1 MRNSGP
7 ISGCLRCPSAAPPAP
22 ATPSPARNK
31 LVCRPQTL
39 NLRRAC
45 ACDRGKQKKSLQAAN
60 NNNNSSR
67 TLSMREQNMLSAP
80 RLIFLGAL
88 LGASVCASP
97 IEYVMDTSLNGSR
110 SDPATSHSGK
120 WSPTTRV
127 PPAVKAPNG
136 TAGLAYQSP
145 SLSLSADNRSHDNN
159 NNNGNNGT
167 AVTMLLPQDGDGS
180 GALVT
185 AAPQLP
191 IYVAQPSAKKPERMI
206 KCHCDICKEKNYI
219 CETDGY
225 CFTSVEKNAD
235 DTILFSYRCL
245 TVKYNMQRKFP
256 LECLT
261 SNEKL
266 NSFRIDCCQSDFC
279 NKNEIMKRIFETD
292 YVPHRLTS
300 WEFVAIILGITLFI
314 CLTGTSTWYY
324 CQRRKR
330 LASGRPFAKEDSVY
344 DPILNGNT
352 TIHDIIEMTT
362 SGSGSAGLPLLVQRS
377 IARQVQLCHVIGK
390 GRFGEVWRGRWRGE
404 NVAVKIFSSRE
415 ECSWFR
421 EAEIYQTVMLRH
433 ENILGFIAADNKDNG
448 TWTQLWLVTDY
459 HENGSLFDYLTT
471 HTVDTNTMLN
481 MSLSIATGLA
491 HLHMDIVGTRGKPAI
506 AHRDLKSKNI
516 LVKSNLSCAI
526 GDLGLAVRHVEKND
540 SVDIPST
547 HRVGTKRYM
556 APEVLDESMNDQHF
570 DSYKRAD
577 VYAFGLILWE
587 IARRCNMGMIYDEY
601 QLPYYDAVQPDPS
614 IEEMKKVVCIEKSR
628 PNIPNRWHASDVLH
642 NMAKVMKECWYPN
655 PVARLTALR
664 IKKTLASISV
674 EDKVKN

>member
-1 MRNSGP
+1 MRKTKEKHAKRKTITTKRIYINMWP
-7 ISGCLRCPSAAPPAP
+7 QLCCLLALISAIC
-22 ATPSPARNK
+22 ATPIEIVINTTNDASMRGGTKYLPTASTTTTTKTAVAVTTAATTTN
-31 LVCRPQTL
+31 QTAGAYL
-39 NLRRAC
+39 T
-45 ACDRGKQKKSLQAAN
+45 KSSQSLADNGDHGN
-60 NNNNSSR
+60 NNNN
-67 TLSMREQNMLSAP
+67 A
-80 RLIFLGAL
+80 
-88 LGASVCASP
+88 
-97 IEYVMDTSLNGSR
+97 DGS
-110 SDPATSHSGK
+110 G
-120 WSPTTRV
+120 
-127 PPAVKAPNG
+127 G
-136 TAGLAYQSP
+136 
-145 SLSLSADNRSHDNN
+145 DNN
-159 NNNGNNGT
+159 NNNNKNTGNYS
-167 AVTMLLPQDGDGS
+167 AVPI
-180 GALVT
+180 
-185 AAPQLP
+185 QLP
-191 IYVAQPSAKKPERMI
+191 PGQSAKSLPTYAPLHNKKQEKNL
-206 KCHCDICKEKNYI
+206 KCHCDICKDTNHI
-219 CETDGY
+219 CDTDGY
-225 CFTSVEKNAD
+225 CFTSVEKDSDNK
-235 DTILFSYRCL
+235 IIFSYRCL
-245 TVKYNMQRKFP
+245 NMSQSFP
-256 LECLT
+256 PGRFIWC
-261 SNEKL
+261 NEGTHGGPTA
-266 NSFRIDCCQSDFC
+266 RPAARRGGHACCKDRDFC
-279 NKNEIMKRIFETD
+279 NRDLRPIIKHYVLSGTSSGGNQQSSSVVYEDFGPHET
-292 YVPHRLTS
+292 LSS
-300 WEFVAIILGITLFI
+300 WELVAIIVGATLII
-314 CLTGTSTWYY
+314 CLSGTLAWYY

-330 LASGRPFAKEDSVY
+330 LANGRPFAKEDSVY

-352 TIHDIIEMTT
+352 TLHDIIEMTT

-421 EAEIYQTVMLRH
+421 EAEIYQTVMLH
-433 ENILGFIAADNKDNG
+433 NG

-481 MSLSIATGLA
+481 MALSIATGLA

-526 GDLGLAVRHVEKND
+526 GDLGLAVRHVEKDD

-556 APEVLDESMNDQHF
+556 APEVLDESMNAQHF

-587 IARRCNMGMIYDEY
+587 IARRCNMGMIFEEY
-601 QLPYYDAVQPDPS
+601 QLPYWDVVQPDPS
-614 IEEMKKVVCIEKSR
+614 IEEMKKVVCIEKCR

-664 IKKTLASISV
+664 IKKTLASIRV

>member
-1 MRNSGP
+1 
-7 ISGCLRCPSAAPPAP
+7 
-22 ATPSPARNK
+22 
-31 LVCRPQTL
+31 
-39 NLRRAC
+39 
-45 ACDRGKQKKSLQAAN
+45 
-60 NNNNSSR
+60 
-67 TLSMREQNMLSAP
+67 MLSVH

-88 LGASVCASP
+88 LAAAVVASP
-97 IEYVMDTSLNGSR
+97 IEWVLDTSQNGSR
-110 SDPATSHSGK
+110 TA
-120 WSPTTRV
+120 V
-127 PPAVKAPNG
+127 EPAVASRANAKWQPTRAPAVRAANG
-136 TAGLAYQSP
+136 TAGQPYQSP
-145 SLSLSADNRSHDNN
+145 SSSLSADNRSHDNN
-159 NNNGNNGT
+159 NNNNNSS
-167 AVTMLLPQDGDGS
+167 AVAMLLPQDGDGP
-180 GALVT
+180 GALAT
-185 AAPQLP
+185 AAATQLP
-191 IYVAQPSAKKPERMI
+191 VYVAQPSAKKPEILI
-206 KCHCDICKEKNYI
+206 KCHCDICKETNHI
-219 CETDGY
+219 CETDGF

-235 DTILFSYRCL
+235 DTILFSFRCL
-245 TVKYNMQRKFP
+245 NMSQSFP
-256 LECLT
+256 PGRFIWC
-261 SNEKL
+261 NEGR
-266 NSFRIDCCQSDFC
+266 NGGPTARPVARRGGHACCNDRDFC
-279 NKNEIMKRIFETD
+279 NRDLRPLIKRSKPTRLNPSHIEFED
-292 YVPHRLTS
+292 GRLAPMTVEDLMPSRHLSS
-300 WEFVAIILGITLFI
+300 WELVGIIVGVTLFI
-314 CLTGTSTWYY
+314 CVSGTSSWYY

-526 GDLGLAVRHVEKND
+526 GDLGLAVRHVEKDD

-556 APEVLDESMNDQHF
+556 APEVLDESMNAQHF

>member
-1 MRNSGP
+1 MAPS
-7 ISGCLRCPSAAPPAP
+7 PSA
-22 ATPSPARNK
+22 
-31 LVCRPQTL
+31 
-39 NLRRAC
+39 
-45 ACDRGKQKKSLQAAN
+45 
-60 NNNNSSR
+60 
-67 TLSMREQNMLSAP
+67 
-80 RLIFLGAL
+80 
-88 LGASVCASP
+88 
-97 IEYVMDTSLNGSR
+97 
-110 SDPATSHSGK
+110 
-120 WSPTTRV
+120 
-127 PPAVKAPNG
+127 
-136 TAGLAYQSP
+136 
-145 SLSLSADNRSHDNN
+145 
-159 NNNGNNGT
+159 
-167 AVTMLLPQDGDGS
+167 
-180 GALVT
+180 
-185 AAPQLP
+185 
-191 IYVAQPSAKKPERMI
+191 
-206 KCHCDICKEKNYI
+206 
-219 CETDGY
+219 
-225 CFTSVEKNAD
+225 
-235 DTILFSYRCL
+235 
-245 TVKYNMQRKFP
+245 
-256 LECLT
+256 
-261 SNEKL
+261 
-266 NSFRIDCCQSDFC
+266 
-279 NKNEIMKRIFETD
+279 TD

-300 WEFVAIILGITLFI
+300 WEFVAIILGATLFI
-314 CLTGTSTWYY
+314 CFTGTSTWYY

-330 LASGRPFAKEDSVY
+330 LAGGRPFAKEDSVY

-352 TIHDIIEMTT
+352 TIQDIIEMTT

-471 HTVDTNTMLN
+471 HPVDTNTMLN

-601 QLPYYDAVQPDPS
+601 QLPYYDVVQPDPS
-614 IEEMKKVVCIEKSR
+614 IEEMKKVVCIEKCR

>member
-1 MRNSGP
+1 MSELRRRRHQTQLTLASLVLASTPSAQQRKKPPVLWSLSLIMVSSIFLLLLPMRPTDATPIEIVFNTTRNSP
-7 ISGCLRCPSAAPPAP
+7 NVDTTVSKWM
-22 ATPSPARNK
+22 SPNGN
-31 LVCRPQTL
+31 V
-39 NLRRAC
+39 NNN
-45 ACDRGKQKKSLQAAN
+45 AAN
-60 NNNNSSR
+60 GSVRKGTVRHQENTLVATVPSSASISATAGRMDMGNNNSKHDDTLPIVLVSQQT
-67 TLSMREQNMLSAP
+67 TLSTPLLHQLSGHNSNSNKRERPL
-80 RLIFLGAL
+80 
-88 LGASVCASP
+88 
-97 IEYVMDTSLNGSR
+97 
-110 SDPATSHSGK
+110 
-120 WSPTTRV
+120 
-127 PPAVKAPNG
+127 
-136 TAGLAYQSP
+136 
-145 SLSLSADNRSHDNN
+145 
-159 NNNGNNGT
+159 
-167 AVTMLLPQDGDGS
+167 
-180 GALVT
+180 
-185 AAPQLP
+185 
-191 IYVAQPSAKKPERMI
+191 
-206 KCHCDICKEKNYI
+206 KCHCDICKDTNFI

-225 CFTSVEKNAD
+225 CFTSVVKDED
-235 DTILFSYRCL
+235 ETIFSYRCMGSENNL
-245 TVKYNMQRKFP
+245 PPNDPAWCHEIAPTYATK
-256 LECLT
+256 
-261 SNEKL
+261 
-266 NSFRIDCCQSDFC
+266 CCHNDFC
-279 NKNEIMKRIFETD
+279 NTKRNFSINLPTAEFLPEEPLNAWVLVVIIFG
-292 YVPHRLTS
+292 
-300 WEFVAIILGITLFI
+300 ATLFI
-314 CLTGTSTWYY
+314 CVSVLLSLCFW
-324 CQRRKR
+324 QRRKR
-330 LASGRPFAKEDSVY
+330 HMNGRTFPPDDSVC

-352 TIHDIIEMTT
+352 IQDIIEMTT

-377 IARQVQLCHVIGK
+377 IARQIQLCHVIGK

-471 HTVDTNTMLN
+471 HTVDTKTMLN
-481 MSLSIATGLA
+481 MALSIATGLA

-556 APEVLDESMNDQHF
+556 APEVLDESMNAQHF

-587 IARRCNMGMIYDEY
+587 IARRCNIGMIYDEY
-601 QLPYYDAVQPDPS
+601 QLPYFDVVQPDPS
-614 IEEMKKVVCIEKSR
+614 IEEMKKVVCIDKMR

-642 NMAKVMKECWYPN
+642 GMAKVMKECWYPN

-664 IKKTLASISV
+664 IKKTLANITV

>member
-1 MRNSGP
+1 MYELHRRHNHLP
-7 ISGCLRCPSAAPPAP
+7 LTLATLALTTAP
-22 ATPSPARNK
+22 AQRH
-31 LVCRPQTL
+31 
-39 NLRRAC
+39 
-45 ACDRGKQKKSLQAAN
+45 KKSPILWPLLVVTV
-60 NNNNSSR
+60 SL
-67 TLSMREQNMLSAP
+67 TL
-80 RLIFLGAL
+80 L
-88 LGASVCASP
+88 LLLDFQLTPVHATP
-97 IEYVMDTSLNGSR
+97 IEYVLN
-110 SDPATSHSGK
+110 
-120 WSPTTRV
+120 TTRNSQYV
-127 PPAVKAPNG
+127 DA
-136 TAGLAYQSP
+136 AGNKWMSP
-145 SLSLSADNRSHDNN
+145 VLTHTNINN
-159 NNNGNNGT
+159 
-167 AVTMLLPQDGDGS
+167 S
-180 GALVT
+180 GAVGSTRKGHGRHDDNTIEPSMASGGLSIANNSASHGNALPLVVMPQQTT
-185 AAPQLP
+185 AATPPLHMLTGHN
-191 IYVAQPSAKKPERMI
+191 SNSNKRERPL
-206 KCHCDICKEKNYI
+206 KCHCDICKDNNYI

-225 CFTSVEKNAD
+225 CFTSVVKDEDK
-235 DTILFSYRCL
+235 IIFSYRCIGL
-245 TVKYNMQRKFP
+245 ENHIPPDYPAWCHEITSTYSMQ
-256 LECLT
+256 
-261 SNEKL
+261 
-266 NSFRIDCCQSDFC
+266 CCHEDFC
-279 NKNEIMKRIFETD
+279 NTRANFSAIMPSADFLPEEPLNTW
-292 YVPHRLTS
+292 VL
-300 WEFVAIILGITLFI
+300 VAIIFGATLFI
-314 CLTGTSTWYY
+314 CLSVLMSLCFW
-324 CQRRKR
+324 QRRKR
-330 LASGRPFAKEDSVY
+330 NSNGRTFPPDDSVC

-352 TIHDIIEMTT
+352 IQDIIEMTT

-377 IARQVQLCHVIGK
+377 IARQIQLCHVIGK

-471 HTVDTNTMLN
+471 HTVDTKTMLN
-481 MSLSIATGLA
+481 MALSIATGLA

-556 APEVLDESMNDQHF
+556 APEVLDESMNAQHF

-587 IARRCNMGMIYDEY
+587 IARRCNIGMIYDEY
-601 QLPYYDAVQPDPS
+601 QLPYYDVVQPDPS
-614 IEEMKKVVCIEKSR
+614 IEEMKKVVCIDKMR
-628 PNIPNRWHASDVLH
+628 PNIPNRWHASEVLH
-642 NMAKVMKECWYPN
+642 GMAKVMKECWYPN

-664 IKKTLASISV
+664 IKKTLANITV